1 MSVEDLRRAAA
12 ELAATAGLS
21 GQPVAE
27 PEPVVSPASAR
38 HTIEAI
44 QRELL
49 EQPWL
54 RELYPGLEV
63 SGVID
68 TATRAAMEEFTARA
82 AQAVDVGAA
91 AVSQVLPSLPSPV
104 GLPVARSRRQLGNT
118 GKALIALVGG
128 MITIL
133 TMVTGLGFLSE
144 NARDIAAVA
153 VAALTPVLI
162 FYSGRDRDAD
172 PPA

>member
-1 MSVEDLRRAAA
+1 VSVEDLRRAAA

-27 PEPVVSPASAR
+27 PEPVVSASSAR

-82 AQAVDVGAA
+82 AAVEPVG
-91 AVSQVLPSLPSPV
+91 VPELPPILPSASA
-104 GLPVARSRRQLGNT
+104 VAAMPRSKRQLGGL
-118 GKALIALVGG
+118 GKALVALVGVV
-128 MITIL
+128 ITGL
-133 TMVTGLGFLSE
+133 TLVTGLGFLSE
-144 NARDIAAVA
+144 NARDIVA
-153 VAALTPVLI
+153 VTLAALTPVAV
-162 FYSGRDRDAD
+162 FYAPDKKR
-172 PPA
+172 PPDV